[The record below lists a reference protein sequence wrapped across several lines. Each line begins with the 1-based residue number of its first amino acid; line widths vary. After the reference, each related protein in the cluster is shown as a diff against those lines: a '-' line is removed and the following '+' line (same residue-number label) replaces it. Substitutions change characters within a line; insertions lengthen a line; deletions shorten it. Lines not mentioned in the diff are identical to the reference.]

1 MKHGINPLGTL
12 SDRCVCLF
20 GLGALLEDCYD
31 QVLLLLGRKPDF
43 LCDNAPEKWGK
54 VIHGLRCISPE
65 ELRTL
70 GSGTAVI
77 ITVRNYEAIANQMAQ
92 MGIPDVFA
100 LHYARAYN
108 RINAVCRVSE
118 KHAQKQDP
126 EPRIVPLKGKWT
138 LITGASRGLGRRI
151 AVEMARLGS
160 HIMVHARSL
169 PHLDD
174 VAAECAG
181 LGVEIVPVAAELSD
195 MRQVDTMLSRLES
208 MPPQIDIIFN
218 NAAISP
224 PCPQGFWDMPGDD
237 FLSSYLINTMAPI
250 RICQRLIPSMID
262 RGFGRVV
269 CITSSIQ
276 KRPGEMAYA
285 CSKAALNKF
294 VYDLAPSLS
303 GTGVVISLADPG
315 WLKTDMGGGNAP
327 LPVESALPGLL
338 LGAVLKNVPN
348 GHWFD
353 AQDYAGL
360 SLDAAMKKT
369 TLCLSEEID

>member
-1 MKHGINPLGTL
+1 MKHSINPLGTL
-12 SDRCVCLF
+12 SERCVCLF
-20 GLGALLEDCYD
+20 GLGSLLEDCYD

-54 VIHGLRCISPE
+54 VMHGLRCISPE
-65 ELRTL
+65 ELRTF
-70 GSGTAVI
+70 GSETAVI
-77 ITVRNYEAIANQMAQ
+77 ITVRNYEAIANQVAQ

-108 RINAVCRVSE
+108 RISAVCRVSE
-118 KHAQKQDP
+118 EHQDQ
-126 EPRIVPLKGKWT
+126 EPGIVPLKGKWT
-138 LITGASRGLGRRI
+138 MITGASRGLGRRI

-160 HIMVHARSL
+160 HVMVHARSL

-174 VAAECAG
+174 VVADCAG
-181 LGVEIVPVAAELSD
+181 LGVEIVPFAAELSD

-208 MPPQIDIIFN
+208 MAPRIDITFN

-224 PCPQGFWDMPGDD
+224 PCLQGFWNMQSDD

-250 RICQRLIPSMID
+250 RICQHLIPSMI
-262 RGFGRVV
+262 RHGFGRIICV
-269 CITSSIQ
+269 TSSIQ

-285 CSKAALNKF
+285 CSKSALNKF
-294 VYDLAPSLS
+294 VFDLAPSLD
-303 GTGVVISLADPG
+303 GTGVALSLVDPG
-315 WLKTDMGGGNAP
+315 WLKTDMGGYDAP
-327 LPVESALPGLL
+327 LTVESALPGVL
-338 LGAVLKNVPN
+338 LGAVLENVSN
-348 GHWFD
+348 GYWFD

-369 TLCLSEEID
+369 SLCLGKEHG